1 MFQYIT
7 RESTP
12 VVVISVKSTSPS
24 LFQPFYVL
32 FVFIPS
38 LEYRVHHNTAIFS
51 TYLSDKETR
60 DAIMERHF
68 YLNPSPLP
76 PPAVF
81 RQRSLYKDPAASR
94 CKPTNKTIIPHIF
107 KTTYIILHMDH
118 FANICCF
125 CQVKNLKTS
134 RNTLCNISYAI
145 YHIYCLI

>member
-12 VVVISVKSTSPS
+12 VVVISVKSMSPS
-24 LFQPFYVL
+24 LFQAFYVL

-38 LEYRVHHNTAIFS
+38 LEYRVHHNAAIFS

-76 PPAVF
+76 PPTVF
-81 RQRSLYKDPAASR
+81 RQHSLYKDPAASR
-94 CKPTNKTIIPHIF
+94 SKPTNKTIIPYIF
-107 KTTYIILHMDH
+107 KTTYIILHIDH
-118 FANICCF
+118 FTNICCF
-125 CQVKNLKTS
+125 CQVKNLKTKKH
-134 RNTLCNISYAI
+134 TV
-145 YHIYCLI
+145 